1 MRLKRETIQQVILLR
16 FCYDPEMIF
25 RPTIPDHPEA
35 QELLLQAGFARQQI
49 LLAPLNPRLELEW
62 QLNTALEATHHST
75 AIEGNPLTL
84 EEVRRLLSGKPLQ
97 KPRNREIEVRNYK
110 NALDEVLSDWTAS
123 RKAVT
128 ATTILHLHR
137 SVMRDLELPARLGQW
152 RVDPVFVFDTKTQ
165 IPVHEGDPASEVS
178 SRIAALC
185 VWLNNADAPH
195 PVIRA
200 AIAHLEFVRIHP
212 FMDGNGRSARLLETL
227 LLAQFGWN
235 ARGLLALEPYYR
247 ANLARYYALIASS
260 INDGDYTDWVTFV
273 AAGVLE
279 RLQKVEQQL
288 VHDSPA
294 NSHAPMLNERQW
306 RIMALLG
313 HARATVSNME
323 VQRLTSASHMTA
335 ARDLASLVQIGL
347 LEKHG
352 AGRATR
358 YSRRAPRAAE

>member
-1 MRLKRETIQQVILLR
+1 
-16 FCYDPEMIF
+16 MIF
-25 RPTIPDHPEA
+25 RPTVPDNPEL
-35 QELLLQAGFARQQI
+35 QELLLQAGFVRQQI

-62 QLNTALEATHHST
+62 QLNAAVEATHHST

-97 KPRNREIEVRNYK
+97 KPRDREIEVRNYK
-110 NALDEVLSDWTAS
+110 TSLDEIRSEWTAIP
-123 RKAVT
+123 KAVT
-128 ATTILHLHR
+128 TTTILNLHR
-137 SVMRDLELPARLGQW
+137 SVMRDLELPARLGKW
-152 RVDPVFVFDTKTQ
+152 RVDPVFVFDTNTQ
-165 IPVHEGDPASEVS
+165 MPVHEGDPAPEVG
-178 SRIAALC
+178 SRITALC
-185 VWLNNADAPH
+185 TWLNNAHALH
-195 PVIRA
+195 PVIHPVTRA

-212 FMDGNGRSARLLETL
+212 FMDGNGRSVRLLETL

-260 INDGDYTDWVTFV
+260 IAQGDYTNWVTFT

-279 RLQKVEQQL
+279 RLQQVEQQF
-288 VHDSPA
+288 VHDSLPLQ
-294 NSHAPMLNERQW
+294 HTPMLNERQW

-313 HARATVSNME
+313 HARATISNME
-323 VQRLTSASHMTA
+323 VQHLTSASHMTA
-335 ARDLASLVQIGL
+335 ARDLAYLVQIGL

-358 YSRRAPRAAE
+358 YSRKAPRAAE

>member
-1 MRLKRETIQQVILLR
+1 
-16 FCYDPEMIF
+16 MIF
-25 RPTIPDHPEA
+25 QPTIPDNSEL
-35 QELLLQAGFARQQI
+35 QELLLQAGFVRQQI
-49 LLAPLNPRLELEW
+49 LLAPLNPRTELER
-62 QLNTALEATHHST
+62 QMDTAVEATHHST

-110 NALDEVLSDWTAS
+110 TALDEIRSEWTAIG
-123 RKAVT
+123 KAVT
-128 ATTILHLHR
+128 ATTILNLHR
-137 SVMRDLELPARLGQW
+137 TVMRDLELPARLGKW
-152 RVDPVFVFDTKTQ
+152 RVDPVFVFDTNTQ
-165 IPVHEGDPASEVS
+165 LPVHEGDPAPEVG

-185 VWLNNADAPH
+185 TWLNNAHALH
-195 PVIRA
+195 PVVRA

-227 LLAQFGWN
+227 LLAQFGWD

-260 INDGDYTDWVTFV
+260 IAKGDYTDWMIFI

-288 VHDSPA
+288 AHDSPVTP
-294 NSHAPMLNERQW
+294 HAPMLNERHW

-313 HARATVSNME
+313 HARATISNME
-323 VQRLTSASHMTA
+323 VQQLTSASHMTA
-335 ARDLASLVQIGL
+335 ARDLAYLVQLGL
-347 LEKHG
+347 LERHG

-358 YSRRAPRAAE
+358 YSRKAPRAAE